1 MGSVLTGR
9 PCWDTLSQSWERHSI
24 NLPFTKKM
32 EVCMNKITVSKLFE
46 LYLDTLDKCGK
57 DTRLLSDEMIE
68 YNIFENLSLA

>member
-1 MGSVLTGR
+1 
-9 PCWDTLSQSWERHSI
+9 
-24 NLPFTKKM
+24 
-32 EVCMNKITVSKLFE
+32 MNKITVSKLFE